1 MEPPSRRRTKESAHG
16 KRHLALA
23 PGHSVAHHPPASAVL
38 ALIVADDIYSAVD
51 PTLYPAGA
59 PVGSGGSALSWS
71 AIVAGTVG
79 AIALTIALFALGS
92 AFGLASASP
101 WPGTGASPTSFTIGA
116 GIWMIVTQ
124 WLSAA
129 AGGYLAGRLRTRW
142 HGLHTHEVFFRDT
155 AHGLLTWA
163 TATVLMAAVAA
174 AAVALSNLAQA
185 PVDEEMTREAA
196 DAARK
201 VAATFAAFTGLSL
214 LVGAFVGSVAGAIG
228 GRVRDL
234 HP

>member
-1 MEPPSRRRTKESAHG
+1 M
-16 KRHLALA
+16 A
-23 PGHSVAHHPPASAVL
+23 PET
-38 ALIVADDIYSAVD
+38 YSAVD
-51 PTLYPAGA
+51 PQLYPAGVTA
-59 PVGSGGSALSWS
+59 GSGGSALSWS

-79 AIALTIALFALGS
+79 AIALTLTLFALGS
-92 AFGLASASP
+92 AFGLGSVSS
-101 WPGTGASPTSFTIGA
+101 WPGVGPTPASFTVGA

-124 WLSAA
+124 WVSAA

-163 TATVLMAAVAA
+163 TATVVMATVAA
-174 AAVALSNLAQA
+174 AAMALASLA
-185 PVDEEMTREAA
+185 PVPIDGPTTREAA

-201 VAATFAAFTGLSL
+201 VATTIAAFTGLSML
-214 LVGAFVGSVAGAIG
+214 IGAFIGSVGGAIG
-228 GRVRDL
+228 GRIRDL

>member
-1 MEPPSRRRTKESAHG
+1 MAEQS
-16 KRHLALA
+16 
-23 PGHSVAHHPPASAVL
+23 
-38 ALIVADDIYSAVD
+38 YSAVD
-51 PTLYPAGA
+51 TTLYPAGVTA
-59 PVGSGGSALSWS
+59 GSGGPALSWS
-71 AIVAGTVG
+71 AIIAGTVG
-79 AIALTIALFALGS
+79 AIALTIALFAIGS
-92 AFGLASASP
+92 AFGLASVSP
-101 WPGTGASPTSFTIGA
+101 WPGVGARPTSFTIGA

-129 AGGYLAGRLRTRW
+129 VGGYLAGRLRTRW
-142 HGLHTHEVFFRDT
+142 HGLHTDEVFFRDT

-174 AAVALSNLAQA
+174 GAVALSSLAPA
-185 PVDEEMTREAA
+185 AVDAQTTKGAA

-201 VAATFAAFTGLSL
+201 LAATLAAFTGLSL
-214 LVGAFVGSVAGAIG
+214 LVGAFVGSVAGAVG